1 MAESPAIPVATTPP
15 VAHHF
20 EDFEQQHE
28 ANTLGMW
35 TFLATEVLFFGV
47 LFAVF
52 YIYRASYTAV
62 FKAASHELYMS
73 IGAINT
79 VILLTSSLTVA
90 LAVHAGEH
98 QERRRM
104 IRFMLATLVLGLAFL
119 GFKAVEYVLDYR
131 EHLVPAFNF
140 AWAEPNPGQAQLF
153 FIFYFI
159 MTLVHAL
166 HMIIGIGVLL
176 VMTWLA
182 RRGWYDQDATPVEL
196 FGLYWH
202 FVDIVWIFL
211 FPTLYLLRQ

>member
-1 MAESPAIPVATTPP
+1 MTELHSTNVGPP

-20 EDFEQQHE
+20 EDFEQEHE
-28 ANTLGMW
+28 ANMLGMW
-35 TFLATEVLFFGV
+35 TFLATEVLFFG
-47 LFAVF
+47 AVFVAF
-52 YIYRASYTAV
+52 YIYRSAYADIFKEASR
-62 FKAASHELYMS
+62 HLYMS

-79 VILLTSSLTVA
+79 VVLLTSSLTVA

-98 QERRRM
+98 KARSRM
-104 IRFMLATLVLGLAFL
+104 IRLMIATLVLGLAFL
-119 GFKAVEYVLDYR
+119 GFKAFEYYLDYQ

-140 AWAEPNPGQAQLF
+140 AWEGANPAQTQLF
-153 FIFYFI
+153 FVFYFI

-166 HMIIGIGVLL
+166 HMIIGISVLAR
-176 VMTWLA
+176 MIWQA
-182 RRGWYDQDATPVEL
+182 RRGSYDQDSTAVEL

>member
-1 MAESPAIPVATTPP
+1 MTESHLAQTTP

-35 TFLATEVLFFGV
+35 TFLATEVLFFGA
-47 LFAVF
+47 LFASF
-52 YIYRASYTAV
+52 YIYRSSYPDI
-62 FKAASHELYMS
+62 FKAASQHLYMS

-79 VILLTSSLTVA
+79 VVLLTSSLTVA
-90 LAVHAGEH
+90 LAVQAGEQH
-98 QERRRM
+98 QRRRM
-104 IRFMLATLVLGLAFL
+104 IGFMLATLVLGLAFL
-119 GFKAVEYVLDYR
+119 GFKGFEYFLDYR

-140 AWAEPNPGQAQLF
+140 GWEGANPGQAQLF
-153 FIFYFI
+153 FIFYFV

-166 HMIIGIGVLL
+166 HMIIGISVLA
-176 VMTWLA
+176 VMSWLA
-182 RRGWYDQDATPVEL
+182 RRGWYDLDSTPVEL

-211 FPTLYLLRQ
+211 FPTLYLLKQ

>member
-1 MAESPAIPVATTPP
+1 MAESHALSAAP

-35 TFLATEVLFFGV
+35 AFLATEVLFFGV
-47 LFAVF
+47 LFVSF
-52 YIYRASYTAV
+52 YIYRSAYADV
-62 FKAASHELYMS
+62 FKETSRHLYMS

-79 VILLTSSLTVA
+79 VVLLTSSLTVA

-98 QERRRM
+98 KQRSRM
-104 IRFMLATLVLGLAFL
+104 IWFMLATVGLGLLFL
-119 GFKAVEYVLDYR
+119 GFKAVEYYLDYR

-140 AWAEPNPGQAQLF
+140 VWEGANPGQAQLF
-153 FIFYFI
+153 FVFYFI

-166 HMIIGIGVLL
+166 HMIIGLSVIA
-176 VMTWLA
+176 VMLWLA
-182 RRGWYDQDATPVEL
+182 RRGAYDQDSTPIEI

>member
-1 MAESPAIPVATTPP
+1 MTESHAL

-20 EDFEQQHE
+20 EDLAQQRE
-28 ANTLGMW
+28 ANRLGMW

-47 LFAVF
+47 LFASF
-52 YIYRASYTAV
+52 YIYRTAYSAV
-62 FKAASHELYMS
+62 FKEASHHLYES

-79 VILLTSSLTVA
+79 AVLLCSSLSVA

-98 QERRRM
+98 HQRRRM
-104 IRFMLATLVLGLAFL
+104 IGLMVVTLALGLLFL
-119 GFKAVEYVLDYR
+119 GLKGFEYFLDYR

-140 AWAEPNPGQAQLF
+140 AWEGANANQAQLF

-166 HMIIGIGVLL
+166 HMIIGIGVLA
-176 VMTWLA
+176 VMAWLA
-182 RRGWYDQDATPVEL
+182 RRGWYDEESTPVEI

-202 FVDIVWIFL
+202 FVDVVWIFL
-211 FPTLYLLRQ
+211 FPTLYLLKQ